1 MASVTDTLV
10 KTLIRFLIIVMTY
23 GPAIIKCYYISY
35 CVFNCHW
42 LVSECTED
50 LQLKYRAYM

>member
-1 MASVTDTLV
+1 MAAVTDTLV
-10 KTLIRFLIIVMTY
+10 KTLIRLLIIVMTH

-42 LVSECTED
+42 LVSECPVN
-50 LQLKYRAYM
+50 LQVKYHAYL